1 MKNIKSLLIFI
12 KTFFFSKDLYLINS
26 PSQYLCLV
34 EWISFSNIDQKN
46 IKVIIGYTS
55 DSSIKQIKDIHKKY
69 YNITNIFFLGEII
82 KENYF
87 KFILNFYKVFSVKK
101 NCTVVGDYKYYLFKP
116 IYKKSYKVIFL
127 DEGLSL
133 TRFDYDSIKNDNY
146 KLFSIFKHLNDNLLI
161 YNNYNFLKKE
171 IKNLNVISN
180 QIFLLGTAAADYEL
194 ITEDFYYQKIVSFA
208 NLYKSFEIIFIP
220 HRNESKYRKFKF
232 PDNLITKNLNLPIE
246 YAITQLS
253 EIPYKIA
260 GFYSMSL
267 FNLSIILL
275 DQKINLI
282 NISYDKKNYTNSEIR
297 KSFEI
302 VSNLQQFKNI
312 KQLFI

>member
-1 MKNIKSLLIFI
+1 MKNIKNLLIFI

-87 KFILNFYKVFSVKK
+87 KFILNFHKVFSVKK

-133 TRFDYDSIKNDNY
+133 TRFDYDSIKNNNY
-146 KLFSIFKHLNDNLLI
+146 KLFSIFKHLNGNLLI

-171 IKNLNVISN
+171 IKNLNIISN
-180 QIFLLGTAAADYEL
+180 RIFLLGTAAADFDL
-194 ITEDFYYQKIVSFA
+194 ITEDFYYQKILSFV
-208 NLYKSFEIIFIP
+208 NLYKNCEIFFIP
-220 HRNESKYRKFKF
+220 HRHENKYKKFKF
-232 PDNLITKNLNLPIE
+232 PHNLITKNLNLPIE
-246 YAITQLS
+246 FAITQLS
-253 EIPYKIA
+253 EMPDKIA

-267 FNLSIILL
+267 FNLSIILVE
-275 DQKINLI
+275 QKINLI
-282 NISYDKKNYTNSEIR
+282 NISYDKNNYTNSEIK
-297 KSFEI
+297 KSFEV
-302 VSNLQQFKNI
+302 VSSLQQFKNI
-312 KQLFI
+312 QQLFI

>member
-1 MKNIKSLLIFI
+1 MKNIKNLLIFI
-12 KTFFFSKDLYLINS
+12 KTIFFSKDLYLINS

-55 DSSIKQIKDIHKKY
+55 DSSIKQIKDIHIKY
-69 YNITNIFFLGEII
+69 YNIKNIFFLSEII
-82 KENYF
+82 NENYF

-116 IYKKSYKVIFL
+116 IYKKSYKIIFL

-133 TRFDYDSIKNDNY
+133 TRFDYDSIKNNNY
-146 KLFSIFKHLNDNLLI
+146 KLFSIFKNLNDNLLI
-161 YNNYNFLKKE
+161 YNNYNFLKKG
-171 IKNLNVISN
+171 IKNLNIISN
-180 QIFLLGTAAADYEL
+180 RIFLLGTAAADYEL

-220 HRNESKYRKFKF
+220 HRNENKYRKFNF